1 VTGGRLLSTE
11 HPEKPLSGV
20 LSDKESRRLRLR
32 SKRRSS
38 FNVLTTNQEQEFESL
53 PPRHRWPDLNAV
65 VVVESRREHNGK
77 ITDETRFYITSLVMP
92 AAAVGPM
99 IRARWAI
106 ENPLHWVMDM
116 VFRDDECRVR
126 TDNARPISQPPAH
139 RSQSHP
145 QGSGQRFHPPPAQ
158 NRQVGTTSISPTAS
172 PPKSYA

>member
-1 VTGGRLLSTE
+1 
-11 HPEKPLSGV
+11 
-20 LSDKESRRLRLR
+20 LR

-38 FNVLTTNQEQEFESL
+38 FNVVTTNLEQEFESL

-77 ITDETRFYITSLVMP
+77 TTDETRFYITSLVMP

-106 ENPLHWVMDM
+106 ENPLHWVTDM
-116 VFRDDECRVR
+116 VFRDHECPVR

-158 NRQVGTTSISPTAS
+158 NRQVGTTSISPTSS